1 MTPRLALPVLCALA
15 SLGLCVPAWSQVP
28 AAATGNVPLNI
39 SPGGGGG
46 AQPASPQGGGQQG
59 GGQQGGAT
67 TGNTSSSGGII
78 ASVSTYDVSDPDQA
92 FYGLSLPP
100 QQLYRGVIPGLRD
113 SLPHIRGAQ
122 ARGLK
127 SEKSHRLTWIGYQRL
142 PDRSRV
148 FLQTY
153 GVPAFR
159 VERGQKDGEVLVVL
173 QDTRVGTYNF
183 KRLMDTRYFPRSI
196 SGVRSYRK
204 GRDTYV
210 SIQLRDKVE
219 FAISVQGNYL
229 FVDFEDASLE
239 QKYGAY
245 GAQEP
250 GDLNGDNDLREI
262 D

>member
-1 MTPRLALPVLCALA
+1 MPIA
-15 SLGLCVPAWSQVP
+15 S
-28 AAATGNVPLNI
+28 TGNVPLTVAF
-39 SPGGGGG
+39 GGGGG
-46 AQPASPQGGGQQG
+46 AATGGGGQQG
-59 GGQQGGAT
+59 GGGV
-67 TGNTSSSGGII
+67 GNASSSGGII

-92 FYGLSLPP
+92 FYGLSLPA

-122 ARGLK
+122 AAGLK

-159 VERGQKDGEVLVVL
+159 VERGKNDGEVLVVL
-173 QDTRVGTYNF
+173 QDTRVATYNF

-196 SGVRSYRK
+196 SGVRSYRR
-204 GRDTYV
+204 GHDTYV

-229 FVDFEDASLE
+229 FVDFEDAALE
-239 QKYGAY
+239 QKYGRALE
-245 GAQEP
+245 GS
-250 GDLNGDNDLREI
+250 GDLNVDNELREI